1 MRYVYVTGYLSL
13 AAIIQLLMGNFPLS
27 FVAFPLNIVFAVIWL
42 FLLWKLYKESRKS
55 AFTRF
60 LYSPQTSILSI
71 FLLIAGS
78 LIIGLFP
85 QLSDVEAAM
94 RTGVWA
100 LLGCYNFMT
109 SWIFIAI
116 LFLLLSNL
124 AMITFHAYYHRKTAR
139 WRFLLNHAGLW
150 LALFAGFFGSSDTRT
165 LRIPLYKGEPAR
177 EAFDMNGVSYHLD
190 YEMELRS
197 FSVEYYPNGSPSRFA
212 AEVRLGDDEALLE
225 VNHPYSCRL
234 GEDVY
239 LTSYDMASGNESKY
253 CVLQIVIQPW
263 KYIMVAG
270 ILMMLAGA
278 VLLFINGPKK
288 CVNLKKV

>member
-1 MRYVYVTGYLSL
+1 
-13 AAIIQLLMGNFPLS
+13 
-27 FVAFPLNIVFAVIWL
+27 
-42 FLLWKLYKESRKS
+42 
-55 AFTRF
+55 
-60 LYSPQTSILSI
+60 
-71 FLLIAGS
+71 
-78 LIIGLFP
+78 
-85 QLSDVEAAM
+85 
-94 RTGVWA
+94 
-100 LLGCYNFMT
+100 
-109 SWIFIAI
+109 
-116 LFLLLSNL
+116 
-124 AMITFHAYYHRKTAR
+124 MITFHAYYHRKTAR

-225 VNHPYSCRL
+225 VNHPYSYRL

-253 CVLQIVIQPW
+253 CVLQVVIQPW
-263 KYIMVAG
+263 KYIMVAS

-288 CVNLKKV
+288 CVNLEKGMINWDNFYVFATLSVGLWLAGAVFALRSSTRSRMAVGFTIAGIMVLGYFYCRIMGIPATPTFADNGRNAFMVFILHGNSRTSDIYTMEVSLDIVVFYFIVYCICRD

>member
-124 AMITFHAYYHRKTAR
+124 AMITFHAYYHER
-139 WRFLLNHAGLW
+139 L
-150 LALFAGFFGSSDTRT
+150 
-165 LRIPLYKGEPAR
+165 PV
-177 EAFDMNGVSYHLD
+177 GVS
-190 YEMELRS
+190 
-197 FSVEYYPNGSPSRFA
+197 
-212 AEVRLGDDEALLE
+212 
-225 VNHPYSCRL
+225 C
-234 GEDVY
+234 
-239 LTSYDMASGNESKY
+239 
-253 CVLQIVIQPW
+253 
-263 KYIMVAG
+263 
-270 ILMMLAGA
+270 
-278 VLLFINGPKK
+278 
-288 CVNLKKV
+288 

>member
-225 VNHPYSCRL
+225 VNHPYSYRL

-263 KYIMVAG
+263 KYIMVVG

>member
-1 MRYVYVTGYLSL
+1 MRYVYITGYLLL

-27 FVAFPLNIVFAVIWL
+27 FIAFPLNIVFAVIWL

-60 LYSPQTSILSI
+60 LSSPKTSILSI
-71 FLLIAGS
+71 ILFVAGS
-78 LIIGLFP
+78 LVIGLFP

-94 RTGVWA
+94 RTNIEA
-100 LLGCYNFMT
+100 SLGFYNFMT

-124 AMITFHAYYHRKTAR
+124 AMITLHAYYHRKTAR
-139 WRFLLNHAGLW
+139 WRFMLNHVGLW
-150 LALFAGFFGSSDTRT
+150 LALFAGFFGSSDTQT

-177 EAFDMNGVSYHLD
+177 EAFDMNGASYHLD

-197 FSVEYYPNGSPSRFA
+197 FSVEYYPNGRPSRFA
-212 AEVRLGDDEALLE
+212 ATVRLGDDEALLE
-225 VNHPYSCRL
+225 VNHPYSYRL

-239 LTSYDMASGNESKY
+239 LMGYDMASGNESRY
-253 CVLQIVIQPW
+253 CVLQVVMQPW
-263 KYIMVAG
+263 KYITVTG

-278 VLLFINGPKK
+278 VLLFINGPERR
-288 CVNLKKV
+288 VNPKEV